1 MPHPNALLEKLASS
15 SLRLNKGLL
24 ILGALVLLL
33 LGISYLGVQRMVEE
47 QRDTMQ
53 FHFARLME
61 NIREQEAFL
70 GDISRASDK
79 GEYFPETVAPPV
91 MQKRLPE
98 EGPNIYEG
106 RGLPFSLPFS
116 VKIDPERIAPSQYP
130 KVFALGSYLAAYYS
144 AFWAASHYQS
154 PQVILLNGPDNFDI
168 AVPAAGRLRGA
179 GQTQISTFVEIMT
192 QKNLQRRAQTSAQ
205 VHWVPYPFA
214 ADDNVTPSLL
224 AYVRINLSKPTLA
237 IEGSNSWVVLG
248 SLLKLSQVNN
258 IERLMEWSIYDDF
271 TLITPS
277 GTVLIGELKPDQV
290 LDEGA
295 NLTRDG
301 LVFKLSSPGE
311 QHWTAIYV
319 ISVQSFLDY
328 ALWPLLCLLGLVLA
342 LLGCGRALNRWYAQR
357 VILPARIA
365 HASIA
370 ESEAFSRALI
380 DTAPTGLCVIS
391 RRDHQVLLENQRA
404 QQWHD
409 TEELISLLEQ
419 QGTTGHGHAELEI
432 DHRHLHLA
440 FIATRYQGQDAWL
453 CALHDVTRHVVD
465 AAALEIARQ
474 AADSAN
480 QAKSRFLATM
490 SHEIRTPLYGVLGT
504 LELLGLTDLAPRQ
517 QAYLE
522 TIQRSSASLFKLISD
537 VLDVSKI
544 EAGQMNLERRPFC
557 PLELTEDV
565 VRSYGAFARGKGL
578 QLYACID
585 ATLPDQLF
593 GDAQRIRQILNN
605 LLSNAIK
612 FTDNGRV
619 VVRVQVLQNT
629 DGRAEVQWQVSDSG
643 VGISQ
648 AQQEQ
653 LFDPFY
659 QVNEADSHAGAGL
672 GLAICK
678 WLCELMHGD
687 LNVVSEPGLGSR
699 FNLQLALDR
708 APGSLAD
715 CPSFEAGSAAV
726 YVRAPV
732 AELAQHLLGWL
743 HRFGL
748 DCRLVTHEL
757 PPFSA
762 LLVDLAP
769 LANAT
774 VFDGPRI
781 AAIPGG
787 PNPAQISGSDWQVDA
802 DDVRAIGWAIALAR
816 HDAHQRRAPS
826 ALEKTRA
833 LNLRVLVA
841 EDNMINAA
849 VIKEQLEALGCSVIV
864 AANGEQ
870 ALAQWAPGRF
880 DLLLTDVNM
889 PVMNGYQLT
898 SALREQGAMLPIIGV
913 TANALREEG
922 ERCAAVGMNAW
933 LVKPLNL
940 ATLRAH
946 LQSHC
951 QTVIAPLAAPLPTLS
966 PKMRELFV
974 STLRKDI
981 QTTLGALEAADAN
994 RVAQQLHSMAG
1005 ALGAVQ
1011 VEALAHAFVKLECR
1025 LTGMAMTA
1033 PLAVEVRRQLARLT
1047 DLLDALE

>member
-1 MPHPNALLEKLASS
+1 MPHPNVLLEKLASS

-91 MQKRLPE
+91 MRKRLPE

-290 LDEGA
+290 LGEGA

-432 DHRHLHLA
+432 DDRHLHVA

-453 CALHDVTRHVVD
+453 CALHDVTRHVED

-544 EAGQMNLERRPFC
+544 EAGQMNLERQPFC

-619 VVRVQVLQNT
+619 VVRVQVLQNA

-659 QVNEADSHAGAGL
+659 QVKEADSHAGAGL

-678 WLCELMHGD
+678 WLCELMHGE

-743 HRFGL
+743 SRFGL
-748 DCRLVTHEL
+748 DCRLVTNEL
-757 PPFSA
+757 PPSTA

-774 VFDGPRI
+774 VFNGPRI

-787 PNPAQISGSDWQVDA
+787 HNPAQISGSGWQVDA
-802 DDVRAIGWAIALAR
+802 DDVRAIGWAIALVR
-816 HDAHQRRAPS
+816 HDAHQRRVPS
-826 ALEKTRA
+826 PQEKTRA

-898 SALREQGAMLPIIGV
+898 SALREQGATLPIIGV

-951 QTVIAPLAAPLPTLS
+951 QTVIPPLAEAAPTLS

-981 QTTLGALEAADAN
+981 QTTFGALDAADAN

-1011 VEALAHAFVKLECR
+1011 VGALAHAFVELECR
-1025 LTGMAMTA
+1025 LTGMAMTP
-1033 PLAVEVRRQLARLT
+1033 PLAVEVRQQLARLT

>member
-1 MPHPNALLEKLASS
+1 MPHANALLEKLANSS
-15 SLRLNKGLL
+15 QRLNKGLL
-24 ILGALVLLL
+24 ILGALALLL

-47 QRDTMQ
+47 QRDTLQ

-70 GDISRASDK
+70 GDISRAGASGD
-79 GEYFPETVAPPV
+79 YLPVTVASPV
-91 MQKRLPE
+91 VQKLLPE
-98 EGPNIYEG
+98 EGPNIYQG

-116 VKIDPERIAPSQYP
+116 VKIDPQRIAPDQYP

-168 AVPAAGRLRGA
+168 AVPATGRLRGA
-179 GQTQISTFVEIMT
+179 GPTQVGRFVELMT
-192 QKNLQRRAQTSAQ
+192 QMNMQRHSQTSEQ
-205 VHWVPYPFA
+205 VHWAPYPFEQ
-214 ADDNVTPSLL
+214 DNDGTPSLL
-224 AYVRINLSKPTLA
+224 AYVRMNLSKPTLR
-237 IEGSNSWVVLG
+237 IEGANTWVVLG

-258 IERLMEWSIYDDF
+258 IERLMEWSIYDNF
-271 TLITPS
+271 TLITPN
-277 GTVLIGELKPDQV
+277 GTVLIGALKPNQM
-290 LDEGA
+290 LDDGA

-301 LVFKLSSPGE
+301 LVFKLTSAGD
-311 QHWTAIYV
+311 QRWTAIYV
-319 ISVQSFLDY
+319 ISVRSFLDY
-328 ALWPLLCLLGLVLA
+328 ALWPLLCLLALVLA
-342 LLGCGRALNRWYAQR
+342 LLGSGRALNRWYTDR
-357 VILPARIA
+357 VILPAQSA

-370 ESEAFSRALI
+370 ESEAFSRAVI

-391 RRDHQVLLENQRA
+391 RRNHQVLLENQLA

-409 TEELISLLEQ
+409 TGELISLLDQ
-419 QGTTGHGHAELEI
+419 QAATGHGHAELEI
-432 DHRHLHLA
+432 DSRHLHVA
-440 FIATRYQGQDAWL
+440 FVATRYQGQDAWL
-453 CALHDVTRHVVD
+453 CALHDVTRHVED
-465 AAALEIARQ
+465 SAALEVARQ

-504 LELLGLTDLAPRQ
+504 LELLGLTALAPRQ
-517 QAYLE
+517 QDYLE

-544 EAGQMNLERRPFC
+544 EAGQMNLELQPFC

-585 ATLPDQLF
+585 AALPDHLL

-619 VVRVQVLQNT
+619 VVRVRVLQNS
-629 DGRAEVQWQVSDSG
+629 GGHARVQWQVSDSG

-648 AQQEQ
+648 AQQQQ

-678 WLCELMHGD
+678 WLCELMHGQ
-687 LNVVSEPGLGSR
+687 LNVVSEPGLGSC
-699 FNLQLALDR
+699 FNLQLMLECAS
-708 APGSLAD
+708 GSLAD
-715 CPSFEAGSAAV
+715 CPAFGADSPAV

-732 AELAQHLLGWL
+732 AELAQHLMAWL
-743 HRFGL
+743 NRFGL
-748 DCRLVTHEL
+748 DCRLVTNEL
-757 PPFSA
+757 PPPSA
-762 LLVDLAP
+762 LLIDLAP
-769 LANAT
+769 LASAT
-774 VFDGPRI
+774 AFAGQRIVAI
-781 AAIPGG
+781 AAG
-787 PNPAQISGSDWQVDA
+787 PNPAQVSGNGWQVDA
-802 DDVRAIGWAIALAR
+802 DDVRAIGWAIALAV
-816 HDAHQRRAPS
+816 HGAGQQRPPS
-826 ALEKTRA
+826 RQASTRA

-841 EDNMINAA
+841 EDNAINAA
-849 VIKEQLEALGCSVIV
+849 IIKEQLEALGCSVVV
-864 AANGEQ
+864 AADGEQ
-870 ALAQWAPGRF
+870 ALAHWAPGRF

-889 PVMNGYQLT
+889 PVMNGYQLAA
-898 SALREQGAMLPIIGV
+898 ALREQDATLPIIGV

-933 LVKPLNL
+933 MVKPLNL
-940 ATLRAH
+940 ATLRAQ

-951 QTVIAPLAAPLPTLS
+951 QTTIAPIADAPPTLS

-974 STLRKDI
+974 VTLRRDIQSTLS
-981 QTTLGALEAADAN
+981 ALDAANADS
-994 RVAQQLHSMAG
+994 VAQQLHSMAG
-1005 ALGAVQ
+1005 ALGVVQ
-1011 VEALAHAFVKLECR
+1011 VATLASAFVELECR
-1025 LTGMAMTA
+1025 LTGMAITPA
-1033 PLAVEVRRQLARLT
+1033 LAVEVRQQLAHLS